1 MRDKIADDD
10 LRLEPLSKILQRIHA
25 KAQKYPGRRA
35 KSKPRQQA
43 LPGQVDLVEK
53 RSKPR
58 KALLDIEYRH
68 RLACALAE
76 ARKLLKAGRNKT
88 ALSLMFGAGF
98 QVAWGYQ
105 ENRRRKMYEAMKSLD
120 LSRTPQI
127 QAARKTVPGFD
138 RTPSDELV
146 IHTADAVR
154 AWKAARSRGDNIKA
168 EAERGRDA
176 WLPEARK
183 QFTALQGENPTW
195 GRQRIAKIVGK
206 QVNVSYKTVLR
217 HL

>member
-10 LRLEPLSKILQRIHA
+10 LGPEPLSKILQRIHA
-25 KAQKYPGRRA
+25 KARKNPRRRA

-43 LPGQVDLVEK
+43 LPGQVDLVDK
-53 RSKPR
+53 RSKPS
-58 KALLDIEYRH
+58 KTLLGIEYRH

-76 ARKLLKAGRNKT
+76 ARKLLKAGRKRA
-88 ALSLMFGAGF
+88 ALSLMFGAGYR
-98 QVAWGYQ
+98 VAWGYQ
-105 ENRRRKMYEAMKSLD
+105 ENRGRRMYETMKSLD

-127 QAARKTVPGFD
+127 QAARRTVPSLD

-168 EAERGRDA
+168 GAERDRG
-176 WLPEARK
+176 
-183 QFTALQGENPTW
+183 
-195 GRQRIAKIVGK
+195 V
-206 QVNVSYKTVLR
+206 
-217 HL
+217 